1 MRILREYL
9 HEIPELAVP
18 RIFSADDGDEDEAQD
33 GDEGEEEE
41 HRHDEADEEEEEEEE
56 EEEPVWTAPA
66 VGTAI
71 QT

>member
-1 MRILREYL
+1 MRRLREYL

-41 HRHDEADEEEEEEEE
+41 HRHDEADEEEEEEE
-56 EEEPVWTAPA
+56 PVWTAPA

-71 QT
+71 RT